1 MILHEILKI
10 EPQAHFFLIG
20 DGPLKK
26 KIEYQARDLNEHI
39 TFTGTTDRVTDYLQM
54 MDGMLLPSLFEGLP
68 LVAIEW
74 QINGL
79 PCILSD
85 TINKDCVF
93 MDNVRFKSLNDSAK
107 EWAQNII
114 QMIRDNDRI
123 NSSINAQ
130 KKIVQVGFDIKQGAK
145 QLRSIYIE
153 NE

>member
-1 MILHEILKI
+1 
-10 EPQAHFFLIG
+10 
-20 DGPLKK
+20 
-26 KIEYQARDLNEHI
+26 
-39 TFTGTTDRVTDYLQM
+39 M

-85 TINKDCVF
+85 TITKDCVF

>member
-1 MILHEILKI
+1 MEKGLCFGSQFRQKL
-10 EPQAHFFLIG
+10 FG
-20 DGPLKK
+20 
-26 KIEYQARDLNEHI
+26 
-39 TFTGTTDRVTDYLQM
+39 
-54 MDGMLLPSLFEGLP
+54 LLPSLFEGLP

-85 TINKDCVF
+85 TIT
-93 MDNVRFKSLNDSAK
+93 NDSAK

>member
-1 MILHEILKI
+1 
-10 EPQAHFFLIG
+10 
-20 DGPLKK
+20 
-26 KIEYQARDLNEHI
+26 
-39 TFTGTTDRVTDYLQM
+39 
-54 MDGMLLPSLFEGLP
+54 ML
-68 LVAIEW
+68 
-74 QINGL
+74 
-79 PCILSD
+79 D
-85 TINKDCVF
+85 
-93 MDNVRFKSLNDSAK
+93 LNDSAK